1 MVPWC
6 HGQHDQPGIEP
17 APWVEHCVSSQMP
30 LFLRSLLLFIGSDV
44 HKRSIDPP
52 SARLC
57 SVLQLPPVAPSPR
70 LDHQS
75 RSSIAMFTVFLSH
88 NEICSRHHFSPVTLK
103 VWQNFHT
110 EVSAAL
116 QPPRCCVSKTAPRF
130 SPSLSLSQ
138 LLSKSLSERFKFRF
152 NHFLHHFDH
161 TTIAVVRHKSIGNER
176 RLEGEW
182 ELSKSIDTSVSS
194 F

>member
-130 SPSLSLSQ
+130 SLSVS
-138 LLSKSLSERFKFRF
+138 LLSANSCQSRFLKDSNLDSITFC
-152 NHFLHHFDH
+152 
-161 TTIAVVRHKSIGNER
+161 TILITPQSRWCGINQLVM
-176 RLEGEW
+176 
-182 ELSKSIDTSVSS
+182 SVDWRENGS
-194 F
+194 